1 MADPVKSLVVKAG
14 TTQQIP
20 AADTLIVGAGID
32 ASSAGA
38 LQIGASTA
46 TSIELKQ
53 DVSAAGDLAVA
64 GAFDA
69 TGAAS
74 LASTLD
80 VTGVAT
86 FAASIDVVGNAAVGG
101 NLTVEGDL
109 QVEGATTLVGTTQF
123 QTDAEFKG
131 NTTFGDDLAPDSVT
145 FSTNTTVSLG
155 NNKIGDLGAP
165 IFDADAATKKY
176 ADDGLALKV
185 AKAGDEMSGNLAM
198 GGNKVTGLA
207 APSVDGDAANKQY
220 VNEQDALKVS
230 KSGDSMTGNLTMG
243 GFTVTG
249 LAAPAADSD
258 AATKKFVDDA
268 DLLKLSRDG
277 SLPMTGALNLD
288 SHLISNVTDPVSAQ
302 DAATKKYTDDGL
314 ALKVAKAGDSMS
326 GDLAMGNNIVSGL
339 KAPSDANDAARKVYV
354 DDADALKVAKAGD
367 TMSGDLAMGGNI
379 VSGLKAPSADGDAAN
394 KKFVVDEDAKKLSL
408 DGSLAML
415 ANLDMGTHK
424 IVNVVDPTS
433 AQDAVTKKYADDTF
447 VDVSGDTMSGNLAM
461 GGNIVSGL
469 KAPVD
474 ANDAARKLYVDD
486 QDALKVS
493 KAGDSMTGALAMGA
507 NKITG
512 LADPTAAQDAVT
524 KKYADDTFVDVA
536 GDTMTG
542 ILSMGSNKITDL
554 APGSDPADA
563 VNFEQL
569 QNAIANI
576 DPAGSDGDIQFN
588 ADDVELGADEKLHW
602 VRASSRL
609 GLGFAAAEYASIAKQ
624 LDVKGDARVT
634 GAFSV
639 VGSASVSVDASIA
652 GNLSV
657 TGTASVT
664 SDASVGGTFSA
675 TGNASFAANAS
686 IAANLKADGEFWIDA
701 EAALPAGEA
710 GYGKLAVK
718 SSGDGVLYFI
728 DGAGQAHYAMADGLD
743 SSLSGPAPVLDLD
756 PALPAYRSIA
766 ISGNTAFTTD
776 HRAAGRG
783 LSLKLDNS
791 AGASSRTL
799 SFPSGPTG
807 WKWLG
812 GSAPALLEAG
822 KIGIVSIVCYGSDD
836 SDIVAAWSYS
846 DSVQITGAGT
856 PGQVAFFDVTT
867 RTITSE
873 AALAWDKDN
882 DLLTVGGDLSVG
894 GDFDVAGAAAFA
906 AAVEFA
912 GAVSLTAAGSID
924 ATLGMV
930 DLPAEFKIDGSAVS
944 ADVSAENLNILTAG
958 PASDASALHSH
969 PSVGIPVTAAGL
981 ASGDVVRITGA
992 STVGKADADAIA
1004 TARVAGIV
1012 GEANQLIVAGAALA
1026 KFKAGLTL
1034 AAGEPVYLSEVDAGE
1049 LTNVAPT
1056 SGVVAEVGLV
1066 LNPAQ
1071 TSSKALI
1078 LVQVKAPIMLVA

>member
-32 ASSAGA
+32 ASSDGA

-46 TSIELKQ
+46 TSIELKK

-86 FAASIDVVGNAAVGG
+86 FAASIDVVGDAAVGG
-101 NLTVEGDL
+101 NLTVDGDL
-109 QVEGATTLVGTTQF
+109 QVQGATTLVGTTQF
-123 QTDAEFKG
+123 QTDAEFMG
-131 NTTFGDDLAPDSVT
+131 NTTFGDNDSPDTVT
-145 FSTNTTVSLG
+145 FSANTTVSLG
-155 NNKIGDLGAP
+155 NNKIEDLGAP
-165 IFDADAATKKY
+165 IFDADAATKLY
-176 ADDGLALKV
+176 VDDGLALKV

-339 KAPSDANDAARKVYV
+339 KAPSDANDAARKIYV
-354 DDADALKVAKAGD
+354 DDADALKVAKA
-367 TMSGDLAMGGNI
+367 
-379 VSGLKAPSADGDAAN
+379 
-394 KKFVVDEDAKKLSL
+394 
-408 DGSLAML
+408 
-415 ANLDMGTHK
+415 
-424 IVNVVDPTS
+424 
-433 AQDAVTKKYADDTF
+433 
-447 VDVSGDTMSGNLAM
+447 GDTMSGNLAM

-512 LADPTAAQDAVT
+512 LADPTAAQDAAT

-542 ILSMGSNKITDL
+542 ILSMGSNKITNL
-554 APGSDPADA
+554 APGEEAADA

-602 VRASSRL
+602 DRASSRL

-664 SDASVGGTFSA
+664 SNASVGGTFSA
-675 TGNASFAANAS
+675 TGNASFAADAS

-743 SSLSGPAPVLDLD
+743 SMSGTTTPELDLD
-756 PALPAYRSIA
+756 PALPAYRTIA
-766 ISGNTAFTTD
+766 ISGNTTFTTKAAS
-776 HRAAGRG
+776 RAAGRG

-791 AGASSRTL
+791 AGASTRTL
-799 SFPSGPTG
+799 TFPAG

-812 GSAPALLEAG
+812 GSAPTQLEG
-822 KIGIVSIVCYGSDD
+822 IVGEEPGEIGIVSIVCYGSAD

-944 ADVSAENLNILTAG
+944 ADVSAENLNTLTAG

-1004 TARVAGIV
+1004 TARVAGVV

-1034 AAGEPVYLSEVDAGE
+1034 AAGEPVYLSEAAAGE

>member
-46 TSIELKQ
+46 TSIELKK
-53 DVSAAGDLAVA
+53 DVSAAGDLAVD

-80 VTGVAT
+80 VTGVAN
-86 FAASIDVVGNAAVGG
+86 FAASIDVVGDAAVGG

-123 QTDAEFKG
+123 QTDAEFMG
-131 NTTFGDDLAPDSVT
+131 NTTFGDNSLPDTVT
-145 FSTNTTVSLG
+145 FSANTIVSLG
-155 NNKIGDLGAP
+155 NNKIENLGAP
-165 IFDADAATKKY
+165 VADADASTKKY
-176 ADDGLALKV
+176 VDDGLALKV

-207 APSVDGDAANKQY
+207 APSVDSDAANKQY

-243 GFTVTG
+243 GSTVTG

-258 AATKKFVDDA
+258 AATKKYVDDA

-326 GDLAMGNNIVSGL
+326 G
-339 KAPSDANDAARKVYV
+339 
-354 DDADALKVAKAGD
+354 
-367 TMSGDLAMGGNI
+367 
-379 VSGLKAPSADGDAAN
+379 
-394 KKFVVDEDAKKLSL
+394 
-408 DGSLAML
+408 
-415 ANLDMGTHK
+415 
-424 IVNVVDPTS
+424 
-433 AQDAVTKKYADDTF
+433 
-447 VDVSGDTMSGNLAM
+447 NLAM
-461 GGNIVSGL
+461 GANIVSGL

-474 ANDAARKLYVDD
+474 DNDAARKLYVDN

-493 KAGDSMTGALAMGA
+493 KGGDSMTGALAMGA

-554 APGSDPADA
+554 APGSEPADA

-569 QNAIANI
+569 QDAIANI

-602 VRASSRL
+602 DRASSRL
-609 GLGFAAAEYASIAKQ
+609 GLGFTAAEYASIAKQ

-664 SDASVGGTFSA
+664 SNASVGGTFSA
-675 TGNASFAANAS
+675 TGNASFAADAS

-728 DGAGQAHYAMADGLD
+728 DGAGQAHYTMADGLD
-743 SSLSGPAPVLDLD
+743 SSLTGPTPVLDLD
-756 PALPAYRSIA
+756 PALPAYRSIVM
-766 ISGNTAFTTD
+766 SGNAAFTTD

-791 AGASSRTL
+791 AGASTRTL
-799 SFPSGPTG
+799 AFPAG

-812 GSAPALLEAG
+812 NSAPAELEASY
-822 KIGIVSIVCYGSDD
+822 IGIVSIVCYGSAD
-836 SDIVAAWSYS
+836 SDIVAAWSYT

-944 ADVSAENLNILTAG
+944 ADVSAENLNTLTAG